1 MANSLSRRLEFERQ
15 INSLQG
21 ISIVQGTK
29 KLNHSQVVDDTL
41 LLSGAFV
48 VIAERFK
55 AILDIFINASGGCVN
70 KHKSCIDG

>member
-1 MANSLSRRLEFERQ
+1 M
-15 INSLQG
+15 
-21 ISIVQGTK
+21 QGTK
-29 KLNHSQVVDDTL
+29 ELNHLQVVDDTL

-55 AILDIFINASGGCVN
+55 ALLDIFINASGGCVN